1 MTSTIKQN
9 KNKLLYWKKIIL
21 TAESHTGTR
30 IEWMR
35 QHGIREGSYYYWH
48 KILLN
53 NGMLD
58 DKDTSHLEGIELPPA
73 IAAIGHHELETQ
85 TGFVEYHASGPQI
98 CMCLDQ
104 QETHRHPAQIMIE
117 KNGYQVHVAEG
128 FSPVMLSQVLEVVAH
143 AE

>member
-1 MTSTIKQN
+1 MTSTKKQN
-9 KNKLLYWKKIIL
+9 KNRLLYWKKIIL

-35 QHGIREGSYYYWH
+35 QHGIRESSYYYWH

-73 IAAIGHHELETQ
+73 IGQHELEAQ

-98 CMCLDQ
+98 CMCADQ
-104 QETHRHPAQIMIE
+104 LETHRYPAQIMIE
-117 KNGYQVHVAEG
+117 KNGYQVHVTEG

>member
-1 MTSTIKQN
+1 MTGTIKQN

-73 IAAIGHHELETQ
+73 IGQHELETQ

-98 CMCLDQ
+98 CMCADQ
-104 QETHRHPAQIMIE
+104 LETHRYPAQIMIE

>member
-1 MTSTIKQN
+1 MTSTKKQN
-9 KNKLLYWKKIIL
+9 RNRLLYWKKIIL

-73 IAAIGHHELETQ
+73 IGQHELETQ

-98 CMCLDQ
+98 CMCL
-104 QETHRHPAQIMIE
+104 
-117 KNGYQVHVAEG
+117 N
-128 FSPVMLSQVLEVVAH
+128 FLNF
-143 AE
+143 

>member
-1 MTSTIKQN
+1 MTSTKKQN
-9 KNKLLYWKKIIL
+9 RNRLLYWKKIIL

-35 QHGIREGSYYYWH
+35 QHGIRESSYYYWH

-73 IAAIGHHELETQ
+73 IGQHELEAQ

-98 CMCLDQ
+98 CMCADQ
-104 QETHRHPAQIMIE
+104 LETHRYPAQIMIE
-117 KNGYQVHVAEG
+117 KNGYQVHVAEE

>member
-1 MTSTIKQN
+1 MTGTIKQN

-35 QHGIREGSYYYWH
+35 QHGIRESSYYYWH

-73 IAAIGHHELETQ
+73 IGQHELETQ

-98 CMCLDQ
+98 CMCADQ
-104 QETHRHPAQIMIE
+104 LETHRYPAQIMIE

>member
-1 MTSTIKQN
+1 MTSTKKQN
-9 KNKLLYWKKIIL
+9 KNRLLYWKKIIH

-35 QHGIREGSYYYWH
+35 QHGIRESSYYYWH

-73 IAAIGHHELETQ
+73 IGQHELETQ

-98 CMCLDQ
+98 CMCADQ
-104 QETHRHPAQIMIE
+104 LETHRYPAQIMIE

>member
-1 MTSTIKQN
+1 MTSTKKQN
-9 KNKLLYWKKIIL
+9 RNRLLYWKKIIL

-35 QHGIREGSYYYWH
+35 QHGIRESSYYYWH

-58 DKDTSHLEGIELPPA
+58 DKDTSHLEGIELPP
-73 IAAIGHHELETQ
+73 AIGHHELETQ

>member
-1 MTSTIKQN
+1 MTSTKKQN
-9 KNKLLYWKKIIL
+9 RNRLLYWKKIIL

-35 QHGIREGSYYYWH
+35 QHGIRESSYYYWH

-73 IAAIGHHELETQ
+73 IGQHELETQ

>member
-35 QHGIREGSYYYWH
+35 QHGIRESSYYYWH

-73 IAAIGHHELETQ
+73 IGQHELETQ

>member
-1 MTSTIKQN
+1 MTSTKKQN
-9 KNKLLYWKKIIL
+9 RNRLLYWKKIIL

-73 IAAIGHHELETQ
+73 IGQHELETQ

-98 CMCLDQ
+98 CMCADQ
-104 QETHRHPAQIMIE
+104 LETHRYPAQIMIE
-117 KNGYQVHVAEG
+117 KNGYQVHVTEG

>member
-1 MTSTIKQN
+1 MTSTKKQN
-9 KNKLLYWKKIIL
+9 RNRLLYWKKIIL

-35 QHGIREGSYYYWH
+35 QHGIRESSYYYWH

-73 IAAIGHHELETQ
+73 IGQHELGTQ

-98 CMCLDQ
+98 CMCADQ
-104 QETHRHPAQIMIE
+104 LETHRYPAQIMIE

>member
-1 MTSTIKQN
+1 MTSTKKQN
-9 KNKLLYWKKIIL
+9 KNRLLYWKKIIL

-35 QHGIREGSYYYWH
+35 QHGIRESSYYYWH

-73 IAAIGHHELETQ
+73 IGQHELETQ

-98 CMCLDQ
+98 CMCADQ
-104 QETHRHPAQIMIE
+104 LETHRYPAQIMIE
-117 KNGYQVHVAEG
+117 KNGYQVHVGEG

>member
-1 MTSTIKQN
+1 MTSTKKQN
-9 KNKLLYWKKIIL
+9 RNRLLYWKKIIL

-35 QHGIREGSYYYWH
+35 QHGIRESSYYYWH

-73 IAAIGHHELETQ
+73 IGQHELEAQ

-98 CMCLDQ
+98 CMCANQL
-104 QETHRHPAQIMIE
+104 ETHRYPAQIMIE

>member
-35 QHGIREGSYYYWH
+35 QHGIRESSYYYWH

-73 IAAIGHHELETQ
+73 IGQHELGTQ

-98 CMCLDQ
+98 CMCADQ
-104 QETHRHPAQIMIE
+104 LETHRYPAQIMIE

>member
-1 MTSTIKQN
+1 MTSTKKQN
-9 KNKLLYWKKIIL
+9 RNRLLYWKKIIL

-35 QHGIREGSYYYWH
+35 QHGIRESSYYYWH

-73 IAAIGHHELETQ
+73 IGHHELETQ

-98 CMCLDQ
+98 CMCADQ
-104 QETHRHPAQIMIE
+104 LETHRYPAQIMIE
-117 KNGYQVHVAEG
+117 KNGYQVHVTEG

>member
-73 IAAIGHHELETQ
+73 IGQHELEAQ

-104 QETHRHPAQIMIE
+104 QETHRNPAQIMIE
-117 KNGYQVHVAEG
+117 KNGYHVHVAEG

>member
-1 MTSTIKQN
+1 MTSTKKQN
-9 KNKLLYWKKIIL
+9 RNRLLYWKKIIL

-35 QHGIREGSYYYWH
+35 QHGIRESSYYYWH

-73 IAAIGHHELETQ
+73 IGQHELETQ

-98 CMCLDQ
+98 CMCADQ
-104 QETHRHPAQIMIE
+104 LETHRYPAQIMIE

>member
-1 MTSTIKQN
+1 MTGTIKQN

-35 QHGIREGSYYYWH
+35 QHGIRESSYYYWH

-73 IAAIGHHELETQ
+73 IGQHELEAQ

-98 CMCLDQ
+98 CMCADQ
-104 QETHRHPAQIMIE
+104 LETHRYPAQIMIE

>member
-1 MTSTIKQN
+1 MTSTKKQN
-9 KNKLLYWKKIIL
+9 RNRLLYWKKIIL

-35 QHGIREGSYYYWH
+35 QHGIRESSYYYWH

-73 IAAIGHHELETQ
+73 IGQHELETQ

-104 QETHRHPAQIMIE
+104 LETHRYPAQIMIE

>member
-1 MTSTIKQN
+1 MTSTKKQN
-9 KNKLLYWKKIIL
+9 RNRLLYWKKIIL
-21 TAESHTGTR
+21 SAESHTGTR

-35 QHGIREGSYYYWH
+35 QHGSRESSYYYWH

-73 IAAIGHHELETQ
+73 IGHHELETQ

-98 CMCLDQ
+98 CMCADQ
-104 QETHRHPAQIMIE
+104 LETHRYPAQIMIE

>member
-1 MTSTIKQN
+1 MTSTKKQN
-9 KNKLLYWKKIIL
+9 RNRLLYWKKIIL

-73 IAAIGHHELETQ
+73 IGQHELETQ

>member
-1 MTSTIKQN
+1 MTSTKKQN
-9 KNKLLYWKKIIL
+9 RNRLLYWKKIIL

-35 QHGIREGSYYYWH
+35 QHGIRESSYYYWH

-73 IAAIGHHELETQ
+73 IGQHELETQ

-98 CMCLDQ
+98 CMCANQL
-104 QETHRHPAQIMIE
+104 ETHRYPAQIMIE
-117 KNGYQVHVAEG
+117 KNGYQVHVAEE

>member
-73 IAAIGHHELETQ
+73 IGHHELETQ

>member
-1 MTSTIKQN
+1 MTGTIKQN

-35 QHGIREGSYYYWH
+35 QHGIRESSYYYWH

-58 DKDTSHLEGIELPPA
+58 DKDTSHLEGIELPP
-73 IAAIGHHELETQ
+73 AIGHHELETQ

>member
-1 MTSTIKQN
+1 MTSTKKQN
-9 KNKLLYWKKIIL
+9 RNRLLYWKKIIL

-35 QHGIREGSYYYWH
+35 QHGIRESSYYYWH

-73 IAAIGHHELETQ
+73 IGQHELEAQ

>member
-35 QHGIREGSYYYWH
+35 QHGIRESSYYYWH

-73 IAAIGHHELETQ
+73 IGQHELETQ

-98 CMCLDQ
+98 CMCANQL
-104 QETHRHPAQIMIE
+104 ETHRYPAQIMIE
-117 KNGYQVHVAEG
+117 KNGYQIHVAEG

>member
-1 MTSTIKQN
+1 MTSTKKQN
-9 KNKLLYWKKIIL
+9 RNRLLYWKKIIL

-35 QHGIREGSYYYWH
+35 QHGIRESSYYYWH

-73 IAAIGHHELETQ
+73 IGHHELETQ

-98 CMCLDQ
+98 CMCADQ
-104 QETHRHPAQIMIE
+104 LETHRYPAQIMIE

>member
-73 IAAIGHHELETQ
+73 IGHHELETQ

-117 KNGYQVHVAEG
+117 KNGYQVHVAEE

>member
-35 QHGIREGSYYYWH
+35 QHGIRESSYYYWH

-73 IAAIGHHELETQ
+73 IGQHELEAQ

-98 CMCLDQ
+98 CMCADQ
-104 QETHRHPAQIMIE
+104 LETHRYPAQIMIE

>member
-1 MTSTIKQN
+1 MTSTKKQN
-9 KNKLLYWKKIIL
+9 RNRLLYWKKIIL

-35 QHGIREGSYYYWH
+35 QHGIRESS
-48 KILLN
+48 
-53 NGMLD
+53 D

-73 IAAIGHHELETQ
+73 IGQHELETQ

-98 CMCLDQ
+98 CMCADQ
-104 QETHRHPAQIMIE
+104 LETHRYPAQIMIE
-117 KNGYQVHVAEG
+117 KNGYQVHVTEG

>member
-1 MTSTIKQN
+1 MTSTKKQN
-9 KNKLLYWKKIIL
+9 RNRLLYWKKIIL

-35 QHGIREGSYYYWH
+35 QHGIRESNYYYWH

-73 IAAIGHHELETQ
+73 IGQHELETQ

-98 CMCLDQ
+98 CMCADQ
-104 QETHRHPAQIMIE
+104 LETHRYPAQIMIE

>member
-1 MTSTIKQN
+1 MTSTKKQN
-9 KNKLLYWKKIIL
+9 RNRLLYWKKIIL

-35 QHGIREGSYYYWH
+35 QHGIRESSYYYWH

-73 IAAIGHHELETQ
+73 IGQHELETQ

-98 CMCLDQ
+98 CMCADQ
-104 QETHRHPAQIMIE
+104 LETHRYPAQIMIE
-117 KNGYQVHVAEG
+117 KNGYQIHVAEG

>member
-21 TAESHTGTR
+21 SAESHTGTR

-58 DKDTSHLEGIELPPA
+58 DKDTSHLEGIELPP
-73 IAAIGHHELETQ
+73 AIGHHELETQ

>member
-1 MTSTIKQN
+1 MTSTKKQN
-9 KNKLLYWKKIIL
+9 RNRLLYWKKIIL

-35 QHGIREGSYYYWH
+35 QHGIRESSYYYWH

-73 IAAIGHHELETQ
+73 IGQHELETQ

-98 CMCLDQ
+98 CMCADQ
-104 QETHRHPAQIMIE
+104 LETHRYPAQIMIE

-128 FSPVMLSQVLEVVAH
+128 FSPVMLSQVLEEVAH

>member
-35 QHGIREGSYYYWH
+35 QHGIRESSYYYWH

-73 IAAIGHHELETQ
+73 IGQHELETQ

-98 CMCLDQ
+98 CMCADQ
-104 QETHRHPAQIMIE
+104 LETHRYPAQIMIE

>member
-1 MTSTIKQN
+1 MTSTKKQN
-9 KNKLLYWKKIIL
+9 RNRLLYWKKIIL
-21 TAESHTGTR
+21 TAEIHTGTR

-35 QHGIREGSYYYWH
+35 QHGIRESSYYYWH

-73 IAAIGHHELETQ
+73 IGQHELETQ

-98 CMCLDQ
+98 CMCADQ
-104 QETHRHPAQIMIE
+104 LETHRYPAQIMIE

>member
-73 IAAIGHHELETQ
+73 IGHHELETQ

-117 KNGYQVHVAEG
+117 KNGYQVHVGEG
-128 FSPVMLSQVLEVVAH
+128 FSPVMLS
-143 AE
+143 

>member
-1 MTSTIKQN
+1 MTSTKKQN
-9 KNKLLYWKKIIL
+9 RNRLLYWKKIIL

-58 DKDTSHLEGIELPPA
+58 DKDTSHLEGIELPP
-73 IAAIGHHELETQ
+73 AIGHHELETQ

>member
-1 MTSTIKQN
+1 MTSTKKQN
-9 KNKLLYWKKIIL
+9 RNRLLYWKKIIL

-73 IAAIGHHELETQ
+73 IGQHELETQ

-98 CMCLDQ
+98 CMCADQ
-104 QETHRHPAQIMIE
+104 LETHRYPAQIMIE